1 MTAHASLLF
10 KSQSC
15 VMNKAFVRE
24 PDANDALCPRCK
36 AAGVAVTV
44 HTMLQFVPAA
54 LQNQIGGSPF
64 FCETPTC
71 PVAYFDS
78 LESVIVADDLVRK
91 IFPKDPAAPICGC
104 FGLTEEDVWQDID
117 DGVPTR
123 IRALL
128 QKSKT
133 DTAQCTAKDPQG
145 TCCMPRVQKLYF
157 RLQNQRGKSR

>member
-1 MTAHASLLF
+1 
-10 KSQSC
+10 
-15 VMNKAFVRE
+15 MNKAFVRE
-24 PDANDALCPRCK
+24 PDAADALCPRCG

-44 HTMLQFVPAA
+44 HTMLQFVPPAM
-54 LQNQIGGSPF
+54 QNQIGGSPF

-78 LESVIVADDLVRK
+78 LESVIAADDLVRK
-91 IFPKDPAAPICGC
+91 IFPKDPAAPLCGC

-133 DTAQCTAKDPQG
+133 AAAQCAEKDPQG
-145 TCCMPRVQKLYF
+145 TCCMPRVQKHYF
-157 RLQNQRGKSR
+157 RLQKQRGNSR

>member
-1 MTAHASLLF
+1 
-10 KSQSC
+10 
-15 VMNKAFVRE
+15 MNKAFVRE
-24 PDANDALCPRCK
+24 PDAADALCPRCG

-54 LQNQIGGSPF
+54 MQNQIGGSPF

-78 LESVIVADDLVRK
+78 LESVIAADDLVRK
-91 IFPKDPAAPICGC
+91 IFPKDPAAPLCGC

-133 DTAQCTAKDPQG
+133 AAAQCAEKDPQG
-145 TCCMPRVQKLYF
+145 TCCMPRVQKHYF
-157 RLQNQRGKSR
+157 RLQKQRGNSR